1 MDTTMTSSKTH
12 DILRKIN
19 YIEADVE
26 IQRQVLFSIPSDQKE
41 EMEKTIRIIAAKKEE
56 IEKLRLEIKAIDP
69 EEYQRIIVF
78 EGAITEFKKMASE
91 RKFESIES
99 KNDTGEFVLEL
110 KEGANPECLIKAC
123 DANGDWTIITM
134 EGEIQNFP
142 ADAVAE
148 KPKKA
153 PLH

>member
-1 MDTTMTSSKTH
+1 MTSSKTH
-12 DILRKIN
+12 DLLRKIN

-41 EMEKTIRIIAAKKEE
+41 EMEKTIQIIATKKEE
-56 IEKLRLEIKAIDP
+56 IQKLRMEIKAVDP
-69 EEYQRIIVF
+69 DEYQRIMVF
-78 EGAITEFKKMASE
+78 ENAITEFKKMASE
-91 RKFESIES
+91 KKFESIVS
-99 KNDTGEFVLEL
+99 KNVNEECVLKL
-110 KEGANPECLIKAC
+110 KEGANVECLLKAC

-134 EGEIQNFP
+134 EGEIQSFQGE
-142 ADAVAE
+142 AVAE

>member
-1 MDTTMTSSKTH
+1 MTSSKTH

-110 KEGANPECLIKAC
+110 KEGTNPECLIKAC

-134 EGEIQNFP
+134 GGEIQNFP